1 MVLEDE
7 IYLLLKSMTLDRSID
22 KDIKKDRLKSLAK
35 ILNIKWVESNPSEFI
50 KRLDGKKLSYPQSKE
65 MIEWFGERV
74 YDLKKDGKYSKIVSG
89 YIESINSKGETIY
102 EYKSFVVD
110 CRILGTYFDAN
121 LNNIVF
127 STHESYNRVTFT
139 EFEIIDEVADAKK
152 GLE

>member
-1 MVLEDE
+1 MILNND

-22 KDIKKDRLKSLAK
+22 KNIKKDRLKSLAK
-35 ILNIKWVESNPSEFI
+35 ILNTRWAESNPSEFI
-50 KRLDGKKLSYPQSKE
+50 KRLKDKELSYTQSKE
-65 MIEWFGERV
+65 MIKWFEERV
-74 YDLKKDGKYSKIVSG
+74 YDLKKNGKYCKIASG
-89 YIESINSKGETIY
+89 YIESVNNKGKIVY

-139 EFEIIDEVADAKK
+139 EFQEVKK
-152 GLE
+152 